1 MTLLYLLYNIDNWKN
16 TDDSIVARCDYHA
29 QSYVRVYTYYY
40 KYDIK
45 SLYHNIIMYI
55 WFHSL
60 PTSTVTHIVRRY
72 DLRLIHLRRWG
83 GRRRV
88 RATTFLFILNIVF
101 VGEFRRVSGSG
112 ICIGNNIIHKV
123 SATERIVNAGHSI

>member
-1 MTLLYLLYNIDNWKN
+1 MPNIDNWKN
-16 TDDSIVARCDYHA
+16 TDDSSREVWLSRSVLCTRIH
-29 QSYVRVYTYYY
+29 
-40 KYDIK
+40 
-45 SLYHNIIMYI
+45 IIINMI
-55 WFHSL
+55 SNHCIIIILLRILWFHSL
-60 PTSTVTHIVRRY
+60 PTSTATHIRRY